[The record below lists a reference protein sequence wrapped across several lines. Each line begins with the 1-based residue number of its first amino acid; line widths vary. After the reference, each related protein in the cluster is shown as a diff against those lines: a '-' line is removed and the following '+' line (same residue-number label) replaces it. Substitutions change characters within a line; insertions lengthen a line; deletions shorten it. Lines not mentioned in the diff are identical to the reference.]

1 MEKLAWGVGRGGRIQ
16 DPKFTSEE
24 LSSYIKACMENGGA
38 VTVNMGIYQ
47 DGTVGEKAL
56 QVMRGVKERIR

>member
-1 MEKLAWGVGRGGRIQ
+1 
-16 DPKFTSEE
+16 
-24 LSSYIKACMENGGA
+24 MENGGA
-38 VTVNMGIYQ
+38 VTINMGIYE